1 MYERCCKDTDYCV
14 NRSKTVC
21 EPPQRMDDIMEV
33 SGTPT
38 SSFDITDMPR
48 VRGDRSSRSPHAM
61 HGHRK
66 RSQTLE
72 SELLYRNGNQSL
84 GVETSH
90 LAASVTAPS
99 GLSSSAVFEPDS
111 EIIPELASE
120 TIIRTPEVTI
130 LALPVETNVH
140 GPPSGEPKT
149 SKESPQPNLL
159 NAPDTNMTLTPG
171 TAFAEDTARGQR
183 QLHAEAEYSNGAVTQ
198 TSRPDDMNQIA
209 SNPQQPPQLP
219 EPASP
224 MVASRRSKRRRFK
237 DWVSKALE
245 SVLPEKDQRATRQPG
260 TQRRSMCF
268 N

>member
-48 VRGDRSSRSPHAM
+48 VRGDRSSRSPPAM

-72 SELLYRNGNQSL
+72 SEPLYRNGNQNL
-84 GVETSH
+84 GGEISH
-90 LAASVTAPS
+90 LAAPVTAPS
-99 GLSSSAVFEPDS
+99 GLSSSAVSEPDS

-120 TIIRTPEVTI
+120 TIIRTPEATI

-140 GPPSGEPKT
+140 GPPSGEPKAL
-149 SKESPQPNLL
+149 KQSPQPNML
-159 NAPDTNMTLTPG
+159 NAPDTTMTPTPG
-171 TAFAEDTARGQR
+171 TAFTEDTDRGQR
-183 QLHAEAEYSNGAVTQ
+183 QLHAEAEYSNGAVMQ
-198 TSRPDDMNQIA
+198 TSRPDDMNLVA
-209 SNPQQPPQLP
+209 GNPQQPPQLP

-224 MVASRRSKRRRFK
+224 TVASRRSKRRRFK

-260 TQRRSMCF
+260 AQRRSMCF
-268 N
+268 T